1 MAVDTDNDLCSRKR
15 SRERKT
21 IDNHALVILLDI
33 IYEQWEAVA
42 DKKVARTTLL
52 TAIERN

>member
-1 MAVDTDNDLCSRKR
+1 MADDTDNDLCSRKR

-42 DKKVARTTLL
+42 DKIVARTTLF